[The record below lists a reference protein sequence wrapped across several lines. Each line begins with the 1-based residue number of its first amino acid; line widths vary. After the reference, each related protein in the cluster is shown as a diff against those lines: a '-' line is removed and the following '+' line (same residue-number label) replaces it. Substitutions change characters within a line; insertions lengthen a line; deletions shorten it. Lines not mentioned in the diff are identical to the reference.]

1 MKARSTVL
9 SSTGTG
15 EVIRLVRRDL
25 EVPQPRSAPELLPC
39 APEQPARPVRST
51 PSGTRWRPVADG
63 LAAALVIAW
72 WAPALAV
79 VAAVAWPVMVAAH
92 RGYEQRWCS
101 PRIRPHLAAGA
112 GLAILGAAAAPLA
125 GASTEARVLVV
136 VVLLVVAASVSLSRI
151 EVRVAARRSTGRR
164 RLVVA
169 GPRQDLTRV
178 VDDLTAG
185 SGVTCEVVAACTDET
200 AGSDAVLRAVQEHA
214 PDGVVVLPGH
224 QFDPLELRRLGW
236 ALADRGTEMFVAT
249 GLIDVA
255 AQRSSDLSLGH
266 LQVRHVR
273 APELAGARR
282 RFKRG
287 WERTAAAVGLVLLA
301 PLLAVIALAV
311 RCDSPGTAF
320 YRQRRVGREGE
331 PFVMLKFRT
340 MTRDA
345 HRARADLENDC
356 DGVLFKSREDPRVT
370 RVGRVLRKY
379 SLDELPQLVNV
390 LRGEMSL
397 VGPRPPLETEVAAYP
412 EDVRHRLAVLPG
424 LTGLWQVSGRSDLSW
439 EESVRL
445 DLSYVDNWTLRN
457 DLAILARTVPAVVT
471 HRGAY

>member
-1 MKARSTVL
+1 MKARPTVVP
-9 SSTGTG
+9 STGAG
-15 EVIRLVRRDL
+15 EVIRLVRREP
-25 EVPQPRSAPELLPC
+25 EVPQPRTAPHPVPA
-39 APEQPARPVRST
+39 APSHPARPVRST
-51 PSGTRWRPVADG
+51 RSGIRWRPVADG
-63 LAAALVIAW
+63 LVAVLVIVW
-72 WAPALAV
+72 WSPALAL
-79 VAAVAWPVMVAAH
+79 VAAVAWPAMVTAH

-101 PRIRPHLAAGA
+101 PRFQPHLAAGV
-112 GLAILGAAAAPLA
+112 GLALLGTVAAPLT
-125 GASTEARVLVV
+125 GASTEAWVLVV
-136 VVLLVVAASVSLSRI
+136 VVLLVVGISVSMSWI
-151 EVRVAARRSTGRR
+151 DVRVARHGSAHR

-169 GPRQDLTRV
+169 GRRHDVTRA
-178 VDDLTAG
+178 VDDLTAR
-185 SGVTCEVVAACTDET
+185 SGVTCEVVAACTGEAT
-200 AGSDAVLRAVQEHA
+200 NADAVLSAVREHA
-214 PDGVVVLPGH
+214 PDGVVVLPGLP
-224 QFDPLELRRLGW
+224 FDPVELRRLGW
-236 ALADRGTEMFVAT
+236 ALAAQGTELFVST

-255 AQRSSDLSLGH
+255 AQRTSDLSLGQ

-273 APELAGARR
+273 SPELVGARR
-282 RFKRG
+282 RVKRA

-311 RCDSPGTAF
+311 RCDSPGPAL
-320 YRQRRVGREGE
+320 YRQRRVGREGA

-340 MTRDA
+340 MSEDA

-356 DGVLFKSREDPRVT
+356 DGVLFKSRTDPRVT

-397 VGPRPPLETEVAAYP
+397 VGPRPPLEAEVDAYP
-412 EDVRHRLAVLPG
+412 DDVRHRLAVLPG